1 MMALIRGILNNSDGN
16 KYIHLSVDDVIGVFK
31 ELTITKPDSIFDTEL
46 FHYLRKLHRRYGAV
60 VSCYCFYNKKEF
72 SLAQCTREYKEEFE
86 ENASW
91 LRFGFHG
98 YSGSEDYISQSIDD
112 SYSQYQEVII
122 NLKKIVGIN
131 ALDKFPRIHTF
142 RASDDFVRL
151 LADNDILCI
160 SGLLAAD
167 DERLSYSLNSD
178 EDKILKE
185 IGYIEKHNILYMRSS
200 QRFDSIAPSS
210 IIKLFNHRGGYILL
224 FTHEWLL
231 SDSKTIKF
239 KIKCIIIK
247 LLMNLVCVYYKR
259 KGYGF
264 AFPMEHKLK

>member
-1 MMALIRGILNNSDGN
+1 MSLIRDIHNNSDVN

-31 ELTITKPDSIFDTEL
+31 ELTITKPDSIFEIEL
-46 FHYLRKLHRRYGAV
+46 FRYLRKLHHRYGAV
-60 VSCYCFYNKKEF
+60 VSCYCFYKKEEF
-72 SLAQCTREYKEEFE
+72 SLAQCTREYKQEFE

-98 YSGSEDYISQSIDD
+98 YSGGEDYISQSIVD

-131 ALDKFPRIHTF
+131 ALDNFPRIHTF

-167 DERLSYSLNSD
+167 DERRSYSLNTE
-178 EDKILKE
+178 EDKKLKSN
-185 IGYIEKHNILYMRSS
+185 GFMEKNNILYMRTS
-200 QRFDSIAPSS
+200 QRFDSVAPSS
-210 IIKLFNHRGGYILL
+210 VIKLFSHRGG
-224 FTHEWLL
+224 
-231 SDSKTIKF
+231 
-239 KIKCIIIK
+239 
-247 LLMNLVCVYYKR
+247 VYYIV
-259 KGYGF
+259 YT
-264 AFPMEHKLK
+264 